1 LLRKN
6 QSPKLSWENAPAGNK
21 GLAIT
26 MHDPD
31 APRGSG
37 FWNWVVFNIPSS
49 TNELLSGA
57 GDIKLNLT
65 SEGAIQS
72 ITNYSAMG

>member
-1 LLRKN
+1 
-6 QSPKLSWENAPAGNK
+6 
-21 GLAIT
+21 

-72 ITNYSAMG
+72 ITNYGAMG